1 MFFTRKANLKSAFL
15 EISGLFTALRTS
27 VRSAHS
33 GKSFQIRMG
42 SAMRLFY
49 EIVMGVTF
57 LLPLPAMLLRM
68 IRGDMDAHTIEEY
81 RFFSA
86 ACAIGF
92 LLGAIARWMAHE
104 IWLVP
109 LLYALGFLCAVAA
122 FLYTLNARKRRPHE
136 RR

>member
-1 MFFTRKANLKSAFL
+1 
-15 EISGLFTALRTS
+15 
-27 VRSAHS
+27 
-33 GKSFQIRMG
+33 
-42 SAMRLFY
+42 MRLFY

-104 IWLVP
+104 ICLVP
-109 LLYALGFLCAVAA
+109 LLYALGFLCAVVA
-122 FLYTLNARKRRPHE
+122 FLYT
-136 RR
+136 